1 MRISPKA
8 RRPSRTARPETTA
21 QEHHGIAVFDDLQA
35 IGEIQKTGYE
45 HNKDLFRSFLLGE
58 KLKQ

>member
-8 RRPSRTARPETTA
+8 RRPSRTTTPKTTA
-21 QEHHGIAVFDDLQA
+21 QEHHGIDVFDDLQA

-45 HNKDLFRSFLLGE
+45 RNKDLFRSFLQGE